1 MRTIRIWISLGFL
14 VISTTAISA
23 AEFRSVTLGDGT
35 RIDFAVVLPPDFDAD
50 RTYPL
55 LLALP
60 PGRQDERM
68 VRAGLS
74 SYWEEAARQLGFIFA
89 SPIAPEVMFFR
100 GVERHVPAFLDE
112 IGRILPIDGAVHLAG
127 ISNGGLSA
135 FRIAGLYPPLFQSIT
150 VLPGFPPT
158 GEDRENLS
166 KLKHMRITMFVGE
179 TDQPWRER
187 SEETAQALRDLGVEV
202 QLAVI
207 PGEGHFLRSLAG
219 AGIAPLITALKAARF
234 TE

>member
-1 MRTIRIWISLGFL
+1 MRTIRIWIALGFL
-14 VISTTAISA
+14 LISTPVGA

-35 RIDFAVVLPPDFDAD
+35 RIDYAVVLPPNFDTD
-50 RTYPL
+50 KSYPL

-68 VRAGLS
+68 VTAGLTG
-74 SYWEEAARQLGFIFA
+74 YWEEAARRLGFILV

-100 GVERHVPAFLDE
+100 GSERHIPAFLDE
-112 IGRILPIDGAVHLAG
+112 IGRRLPISSEVHLAG

-135 FRIAGLYPPLFQSIT
+135 FRIAGLYPPLFRSIT

-158 GEDRENLS
+158 GEDDKNLS
-166 KLKHMRITMFVGE
+166 KLKNMRITMFVGE
-179 TDQPWRER
+179 TDQPWRDR
-187 SEETAQALRDLGVEV
+187 SEETARTLRDIGGNV
-202 QLAVI
+202 QLNVI
-207 PGEGHFLRSLAG
+207 AGEGHFLRSLTG
-219 AGIAPLITALKAARF
+219 AGIAPLIEALNAARF